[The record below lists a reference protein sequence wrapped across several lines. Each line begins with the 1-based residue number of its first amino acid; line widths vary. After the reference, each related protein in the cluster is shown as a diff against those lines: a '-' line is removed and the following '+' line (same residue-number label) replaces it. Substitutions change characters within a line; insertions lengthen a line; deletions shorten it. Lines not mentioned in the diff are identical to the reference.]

1 MLLKAM
7 RLDEITKGVSA
18 DVGRRRAKDHAWEH
32 PIRRSGKWEQSG
44 GEAETSRREKQKEQG
59 FPGGPVVK
67 NLPSNSG
74 GMGSTPGRGTKIPRA
89 EGQLSLCIK

>member
-1 MLLKAM
+1 MLLKSI

-67 NLPSNSG
+67 NLPSNAGGHGINPWSG
-74 GMGSTPGRGTKIPRA
+74 N
-89 EGQLSLCIK
+89 